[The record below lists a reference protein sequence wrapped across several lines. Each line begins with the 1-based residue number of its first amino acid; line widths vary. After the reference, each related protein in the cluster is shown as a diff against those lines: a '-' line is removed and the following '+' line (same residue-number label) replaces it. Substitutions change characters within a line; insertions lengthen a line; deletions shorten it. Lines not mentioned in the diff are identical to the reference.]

1 MSRMSSVV
9 VAVIVCMS
17 TLSGVG
23 CGPVKVGGACT
34 YDNFVGTATI
44 TKIEP
49 VDVASPDGAVRVV
62 FDTQFTGSKP
72 TPAFYKHNDR
82 AVVIKNPD
90 GKTDAAWLAAQNLTV
105 DAKLRVEAS
114 LITSGT
120 CTPAIFAFP
129 TLPAESQQE

>member
-49 VDVASPDGAVRVV
+49 RDETAPDGGVTVV

-72 TPAFYKHNDR
+72 TPAFYKHQDR

-90 GKTDAAWLAAQNLTV
+90 GKTDEAWLAAQNLTV
-105 DAKLRVEAS
+105 GAKLRVEAS

-120 CTPAIFAFP
+120 CTPVIFAFP
-129 TLPAESQQE
+129 TLPAGAQQE